1 MKILVVNNRYKEATE
16 YMAVQLADQL
26 KALHFEVLIDN
37 GKMEPVQS
45 NPELIIVLGGDGTI
59 LRAARQYGQTGIP
72 ILGVNMGTVG
82 FLSNIEINELEFY
95 LDRLLGLDYSIDER
109 MMLEISVYNDQALAS
124 QVFCLN
130 EVVFKSPTPRM
141 LSFVLD
147 ISGQVMS
154 TYRGDGLIVASST
167 GSTAYSL
174 SAGGPVVDPSLEAFV
189 VTPIASHITSKRPL
203 VVAPERVLSL
213 TPLECREAV
222 ICIDGQV
229 KIDFEPE
236 YRIIVKRAQ
245 HKLKLINLK
254 RKPFYN
260 LIDARLLG
268 KQGL

>member
-1 MKILVVNNRYKEATE
+1 MRILVLNNRYKEATE
-16 YMAVQLADQL
+16 YMAGQLAAQL
-26 KALHFEVLIDN
+26 RALHFEVDIDN
-37 GKMEPVQS
+37 GRMEPVQ
-45 NPELIIVLGGDGTI
+45 NKPDLMIVLGGDGTI

-72 ILGVNMGTVG
+72 MLGVNMGTVG

-95 LDRLLGLDYSIDER
+95 LERLLNLDYTVDER
-109 MMLEISVYNDQALAS
+109 MMLEISIYHDKRAISKNY
-124 QVFCLN
+124 CLN

-141 LSFVLD
+141 LSFILD
-147 ISGQVMS
+147 VSGQVMS
-154 TYRGDGLIVASST
+154 TYRGDGLIIASST

-174 SAGGPVVDPSLEAFV
+174 SAGGPVVDPQLEAFV

-213 TPLECREAV
+213 TPLECSEAV

-236 YRIIVKRAQ
+236 YRIIIEKAA
-245 HKLKLINLK
+245 HKLQLINLK
-254 RKPFYN
+254 KKPFYN